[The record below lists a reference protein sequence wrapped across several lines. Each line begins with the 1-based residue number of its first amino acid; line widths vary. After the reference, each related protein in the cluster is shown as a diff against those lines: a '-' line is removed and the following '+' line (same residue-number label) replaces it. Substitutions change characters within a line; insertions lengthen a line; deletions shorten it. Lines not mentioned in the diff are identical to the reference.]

1 LLVVYLQKQQVN
13 FVQPK
18 AAADLLTKMG
28 WKSSIAIHLGFWLY
42 LVGGGLIYYYIEN
55 PMYHLPPVEKRKN
68 KRAKSF
74 LL

>member
-1 LLVVYLQKQQVN
+1 
-13 FVQPK
+13 
-18 AAADLLTKMG
+18 MG
-28 WKSSIAIHLGFWLY
+28 WKGSLTIHVGFWLY
-42 LVGGGLIYYYIEN
+42 LVAGGLVYYYIEN

>member
-1 LLVVYLQKQQVN
+1 
-13 FVQPK
+13 
-18 AAADLLTKMG
+18 MG
-28 WKSSIAIHLGFWLY
+28 WKGSLTIHVGFWFY
-42 LVGGGLIYYYIEN
+42 LVAGGLVYYYIEN